1 MPAYFESGIL
11 RTPAWHGLG
20 IVREGDGWFTL
31 DDILT
36 ALPDTLGSPVEM
48 LPLMAIRQSDDGY
61 EALHVGNRFATV
73 RQADGKVLGVVSD
86 RYRLVQNPEALA
98 FGEALIDKIGGGV
111 WETAGTL
118 MDGSWA
124 WGLIRM
130 PEDMLIGGL
139 PDEAMERRLL
149 ITNTFDGSSSVRVK
163 ATTTRVVC
171 SNTWA
176 AALAGAGSIYT
187 VRHMGNLAGQMAEA
201 ERALGIAY
209 KHDELLASLGSEL
222 LSHKVTERFVAEWAE
237 TILPMPTGP
246 EVGERARQN
255 QLDRRTGLLL
265 TWKEAENLENVRD
278 TAWGAMQAAVEW
290 DEHHRYGSREPD
302 ARMRSIFD
310 DRDWQTLALDVLTEK
325 LGVGA
330 AA

>member
-1 MPAYFESGIL
+1 MRCDPAAADRRPCRPARGRPETARPAYFDSGIL

-149 ITNTFDGSSSVRVK
+149 RPMLLPPRLKRLPLTKHPRLTSPPQPRLRASSP
-163 ATTTRVVC
+163 
-171 SNTWA
+171 N
-176 AALAGAGSIYT
+176 
-187 VRHMGNLAGQMAEA
+187 
-201 ERALGIAY
+201 
-209 KHDELLASLGSEL
+209 
-222 LSHKVTERFVAEWAE
+222 
-237 TILPMPTGP
+237 
-246 EVGERARQN
+246 
-255 QLDRRTGLLL
+255 
-265 TWKEAENLENVRD
+265 
-278 TAWGAMQAAVEW
+278 
-290 DEHHRYGSREPD
+290 
-302 ARMRSIFD
+302 
-310 DRDWQTLALDVLTEK
+310 
-325 LGVGA
+325 
-330 AA
+330 